1 MNGSLSLRKKK
12 TDILDVRME
21 KKNRIRKKDN
31 LSTINNKIISFQNVN
46 EKQYSIKPIML
57 NIKDPQLL
65 SFRIKIDNIKS
76 SIEIIKPLLT
86 NTDIN
91 HIKYGIF
98 LINKFFKTLLS
109 NNNTLFDITP
119 FLSIDIFT
127 IYKNILINN
136 LDDYSLIF
144 EVLVSLINISNYPCE
159 INNDKFSYY
168 SLLLSEDYCSI
179 YDYLIS
185 NESTPSE
192 ILSMLYSLLHNLCIE
207 SESSRIIIKQHK
219 YFSKSVTLLVKG
231 TINNYVTRNIYNFLS
246 KLMIDYETMSLD
258 DANRYFNFFQTPLT
272 MESFCDEVIL
282 INCLFALG
290 YLSHIKVHAFL
301 INFVVSKVTNRIIEI
316 LNCRINSIDDEI
328 NLYGL
333 KVITNLIISQ
343 KEIIIQNLVDIGIID
358 LYEKY
363 LTMIKCDTSYSLVLV
378 KEILISIGNLANFD
392 YNLLIQIISNDN
404 IMKYVILYCDS
415 NELSV
420 KTKAFEVVSIL
431 FDFGNE
437 TVLLKHEQYLPMI
450 IEHLKK
456 EKDRNILS
464 ILVDI
469 LNAMLYIENNFKVNK
484 SKRYSIQ
491 NGIEDILT
499 RKEIVDLENVPTL
512 KEFLNNV

>member
-1 MNGSLSLRKKK
+1 MNGKLSLRKKK
-12 TDILDVRME
+12 TDILDARIE
-21 KKNRIRKKDN
+21 TKNKIRKKDN
-31 LSTINNKIISFQNVN
+31 LSTINNKIISFQTVN

-65 SFRIKIDNIKS
+65 SFRIKINNIYS
-76 SIEIIKPLLT
+76 SIEIIKPLIT

-91 HIKYGIF
+91 LIKYGIF
-98 LINKFFKTLLS
+98 LINKFFKTLLA
-109 NNNTLFDITP
+109 NNITSFTITP

-127 IYKNILINN
+127 IYKNILLHN
-136 LDDYSLIF
+136 LHDYSLIF
-144 EVLVSLINISNYPCE
+144 EALVSLINMSNYPCE
-159 INNDKFSYY
+159 IEDNKFSYY
-168 SLLLSEDYCSI
+168 PLLLSEEYFQL

-192 ILSMLYSLLHNLCIE
+192 ILSMLYSLLHNLCVE
-207 SESSRIIIKQHK
+207 SETSRSIINKHK

-231 TINNYVTRNIYNFLS
+231 TINNYVTRNIYHFLS
-246 KLMIDYETMSLD
+246 KLMIDFDTMSLD

-272 MESFCDEVIL
+272 MDSFCDEVIL

-316 LNCRINSIDDEI
+316 LNSRIKSIDDEI

-363 LTMIKCDTSYSLVLV
+363 LTTINNDISYAIVLER
-378 KEILISIGNLANFD
+378 EILISIGNLANFD

-415 NELSV
+415 NDLSV
-420 KTKAFEVVSIL
+420 KTKAFEVISII

-450 IEHLKK
+450 ISHLKK
-456 EKDRNILS
+456 ETDRNILS
-464 ILVDI
+464 ILVET
-469 LNAMLYIENNFKVNK
+469 LNSILYIENNFNVNK
-484 SKRYSIQ
+484 SKQYSIQ

-499 RKEIVDLENVPTL
+499 RKEIIDLENVSAL
-512 KEFLNNV
+512 KAFLNNV